1 MKKGLLAIC
10 FFLLILIH
18 ANAQKVIRVGAFS
31 YYPAIYQDIN
41 GEIKGFYVDAFKEIE
56 KKENLQFKYVFG
68 SWDQCLERIKSE
80 EIDLMVS
87 VAFTKEREV
96 FMDYA
101 SVPLL
106 TVWGEVYVN
115 TSSNIDGI
123 RDLEDKKVAIMK
135 ADINSWYL
143 QELTRKLSVNCT
155 FVYGEDSEDVFNK
168 VALNKV
174 DAGVVNNTFGAAKSR
189 EYDLHS
195 SGIIFNPFDIY
206 FTVKKGKNKDILNL
220 LNQYLKGWKH
230 KSNSVYNIARRKWS
244 HGDIGTIQI
253 FPEWL
258 KNAIILTVGL
268 LIVLV
273 SFLVL
278 LRYRVNVA
286 TRKIRNTEEKLSRA
300 ILFAPFPIMI
310 HAEDGEVI
318 AISDS
323 WTEIT
328 GYSHKDIPTISDWT
342 EKAYRQKSTVVQEY
356 IDRLYAYNKKIE
368 DGEFEIF
375 TSSGEI
381 VIWDFSSAPLG
392 TFDDGRRLVISMA
405 KDVTIRKSYES
416 ELITAKERAVKS
428 DLLKSAFLANMS
440 HEIRTPMNGIIGFA
454 DLLKTPQLNS
464 EKQEKYIQIITK
476 SGKRML
482 NIINDIVDI
491 SKIES
496 GLTEVNL
503 QETNI
508 NEQLDE
514 IYHFFK
520 PEVEGKG
527 VLLRCKDQLVKQEEK
542 VETDDEKI
550 FAVLM
555 NLVKNALKYCERG
568 FIDFGC
574 IRKENCL
581 EFYVKDTG
589 IGIAND
595 RHQAIFERFIQADI
609 YDVNARQ
616 GAGLGLAISKAYVEM
631 LGGKIWVESEKG
643 EGANFYFTIPL
654 LLNMPNKQ
662 INQIPNQ
669 SHKI

>member
-1 MKKGLLAIC
+1 MKKSLLAIC
-10 FFLLILIH
+10 YFLLMVLH
-18 ANAQKVIRVGAFS
+18 ANAQKEIRVGAFN
-31 YYPAIYQDIN
+31 YYPAIYQDTN

-56 KKENLQFKYVFG
+56 EKENLQFKYVFG
-68 SWDQCLERIKSE
+68 SWDQCLQCIKDE
-80 EIDLMVS
+80 EVDFLVS
-87 VAFTKEREV
+87 VAYTEERV
-96 FMDYA
+96 LFMDYA

-115 TSSNIDGI
+115 SSSNIDGI

-155 FVYGEDSEDVFNK
+155 FVYGEDSDDVFSK
-168 VALNKV
+168 VARNKV

-220 LNQYLKGWKH
+220 LNQYLEEWKY

-244 HGDIGTIQI
+244 HGDVGTIQI
-253 FPEWL
+253 FPKWL
-258 KNAIILTVGL
+258 KNATIMVVGILV
-268 LIVLV
+268 VLV

-286 TRKIRNTEEKLSRA
+286 TRKVRNTEDKLSRA

-323 WTEIT
+323 WTEIS
-328 GYSHKDIPTISDWT
+328 GYSHKEIPTISDWT
-342 EKAYRQKSTVVQEY
+342 EKAYRQKSTVVKES
-356 IDRLYAYNKKIE
+356 IDRLYSYNKKIE

-375 TSSGEI
+375 TSNGEK

-405 KDVTIRKSYES
+405 KDVTERKLYES

-428 DLLKSAFLANMS
+428 DILKSAFLANMS

-464 EKQEKYIQIITK
+464 EKQEKYIKIITK

-496 GLTEVNL
+496 GLTEVNI

-514 IYHFFK
+514 IYNFFK
-520 PEVEGKG
+520 PEVEDRG
-527 VLLRCKDQLVKQEEK
+527 VLLRCKDQLIKREEK
-542 VETDDEKI
+542 INTDDEKI

-574 IRKENCL
+574 VRKENCL

-589 IGIAND
+589 IGIAKD
-595 RHQAIFERFIQADI
+595 KHKAIFERFIQADI

-631 LGGKIWVESEKG
+631 LGGNIWVESEIG
-643 EGANFYFTIPL
+643 EGANFYFSIPIL
-654 LLNMPNKQ
+654 MNMPKKEVSPLQ
-662 INQIPNQ
+662 NQTQKN
-669 SHKI
+669 